1 MAEPRHGA
9 KNLKEDSFS
18 LFSDSG
24 HPWKVGPG
32 RDLVSGTKRRDPT
45 ERFEDLRGRND
56 GKYTDFYLWIWNAFL
71 GSQADFGLISRMPR
85 GDAPFKVLDK
95 RIRLPLSIFESV
107 SIDLD
112 SVSPEET
119 RQVLGENEQAYLL
132 IQRVEDESEVG
143 SWLRFTLS
151 FVFPRKVVYSLLW
164 VPTYGR

>member
-1 MAEPRHGA
+1 
-9 KNLKEDSFS
+9 
-18 LFSDSG
+18 
-24 HPWKVGPG
+24 
-32 RDLVSGTKRRDPT
+32 
-45 ERFEDLRGRND
+45 
-56 GKYTDFYLWIWNAFL
+56 
-71 GSQADFGLISRMPR
+71 MPR

-151 FVFPRKVVYSLLW
+151 FVFPRKVVYSLL
-164 VPTYGR
+164 